1 MMVDLPAPEEPT
13 KAVCLPCSSTRLTS
27 LSEGFLPFMYLN
39 ETFLKTISPE
49 IVSIGLDPSLSRLI
63 FGS

>member
-1 MMVDLPAPEEPT
+1 MVDLPAPEEPT
-13 KAVCLPCSSTRLTS
+13 KAVVLPCSITILTS

-49 IVSIGLDPSLSRLI
+49 IASIGVDESLFRLI
-63 FGS
+63 FDS